1 MSIRWLQGRL
11 TDSRLTIV
19 QGGHGD
25 ATFGAV
31 EETLAQL
38 GPEAVGHRKV
48 VADKEVRTPRAGR
61 THAVLRA
68 SALRCHERSPRNR
81 VRFASR
87 RS

>member
-48 VADKEVRTPRAGR
+48 VADKEGPDPEGRSHTCRPARECSPLPRK
-61 THAVLRA
+61 V
-68 SALRCHERSPRNR
+68 PRNR